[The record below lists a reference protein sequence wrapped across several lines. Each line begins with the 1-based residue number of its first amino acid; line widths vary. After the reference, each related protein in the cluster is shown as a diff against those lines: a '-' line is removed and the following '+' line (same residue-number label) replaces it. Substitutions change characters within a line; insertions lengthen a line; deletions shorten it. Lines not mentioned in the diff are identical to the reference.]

1 MKLDRLIFAAMR
13 LLIALNTRKYGKG
26 ASREVLRDL
35 LGELNTPNT
44 ETTARPMAAGAQ
56 KGKAFFV

>member
-35 LGELNTPNT
+35 LGELNTTDKQAPHGG
-44 ETTARPMAAGAQ
+44 ARVERKAQ
-56 KGKAFFV
+56 SYD

>member
-1 MKLDRLIFAAMR
+1 MKLHHLLFRAMR
-13 LLIALNTRKYGKG
+13 LLIVVNTWKYGKG

-44 ETTARPMAAGAQ
+44 TATTARKRPMAAGA
-56 KGKAFFV
+56 

>member
-1 MKLDRLIFAAMR
+1 MR
-13 LLIALNTRKYGKG
+13 LLIALNTWKYGKG

-44 ETTARPMAAGAQ
+44 TATTARKRPLG
-56 KGKAFFV
+56 GGRVERESTFV

>member
-35 LGELNTPNT
+35 LGELNTP
-44 ETTARPMAAGAQ
+44 TAPHRGARR
-56 KGKAFFV
+56 KESTVV

>member
-1 MKLDRLIFAAMR
+1 MKLHRLIFVAMR

-35 LGELNTPNT
+35 LGELNTP
-44 ETTARPMAAGAQ
+44 TAPHRGARVER
-56 KGKAFFV
+56 KAQSYD

>member
-35 LGELNTPNT
+35 LGELNTP
-44 ETTARPMAAGAQ
+44 TARARARVERKAQ
-56 KGKAFFV
+56 SYD

>member
-26 ASREVLRDL
+26 ASRELLRDL
-35 LGELNTPNT
+35 LGELNTPTT
-44 ETTARPMAAGAQ
+44 ETTARKRPMAAGA
-56 KGKAFFV
+56 

>member
-35 LGELNTPNT
+35 LGELNTPT
-44 ETTARPMAAGAQ
+44 SKRPMAARA
-56 KGKAFFV
+56 

>member
-35 LGELNTPNT
+35 LGELNTP
-44 ETTARPMAAGAQ
+44 TAPQSRRARR
-56 KGKAFFV
+56 KESTSYD